1 MNKKLII
8 AAALCGLALGS
19 HAQTEKGNFL
29 LGGSFNFKSEKNSEE
44 YPRTNGFGIG
54 PKIGYFI
61 SDNFAIGLG
70 VDYVYSRQ
78 KPFVEYA
85 QNEGQAIRYA
95 HSGYREQGL
104 SISPFV
110 RYYVNLNTK
119 FKFFGAFSA
128 TASDQRGKSIGENQ
142 NNTYYGTVNKY
153 YGLSLAPG
161 FAFFP
166 TKKLAI
172 EFSTSLLRY
181 QRQTWSS
188 YLIGSSNGQVIND
201 QYTAN
206 VLYFGLST
214 IQPSIGINYHF

>member
-19 HAQTEKGNFL
+19 RAQTEKGNFL
-29 LGGSFNFKSEKNSEE
+29 LGGNFNFKSEKNHEKF
-44 YPRTNGFGIG
+44 PRTNGFGIG
-54 PKIGYFI
+54 PQIGYFI

-70 VDYVYSRQ
+70 LGYTYSRI
-78 KPFVEYA
+78 KPVVEYV
-85 QNEGQAIRYA
+85 QNEGQSVRHAN
-95 HSGYREQGL
+95 SGSRQEGV

-128 TASDQRGKSIGENQ
+128 VVSEQRGKSIGENQ
-142 NNTYYGTVNKY
+142 NNSHYGTVNKSH
-153 YGLSLAPG
+153 GLNLAPG

-172 EFSTSLLRY
+172 EFSTILFSY
-181 QRQTWSS
+181 QRYKWSS
-188 YLIGSSNGQVIND
+188 YAIAGNGQAITD
-201 QYTAN
+201 DFTSDH
-206 VLYFGLST
+206 LYFGLST
-214 IQPSIGINYHF
+214 IQPSIGVNYHF